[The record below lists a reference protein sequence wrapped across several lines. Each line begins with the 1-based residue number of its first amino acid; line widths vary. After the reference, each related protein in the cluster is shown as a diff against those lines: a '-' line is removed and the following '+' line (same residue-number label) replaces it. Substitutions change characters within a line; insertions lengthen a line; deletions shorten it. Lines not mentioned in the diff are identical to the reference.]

1 MASPNFLSVL
11 LSTSYKNKTEQKI
24 TPVYFSLTDV
34 STDIQFF
41 HCLFKTAIS
50 IFPCCASLQKPF

>member
-11 LSTSYKNKTEQKI
+11 STSYKNKTGQKI

-34 STDIQFF
+34 STDI
-41 HCLFKTAIS
+41 
-50 IFPCCASLQKPF
+50 